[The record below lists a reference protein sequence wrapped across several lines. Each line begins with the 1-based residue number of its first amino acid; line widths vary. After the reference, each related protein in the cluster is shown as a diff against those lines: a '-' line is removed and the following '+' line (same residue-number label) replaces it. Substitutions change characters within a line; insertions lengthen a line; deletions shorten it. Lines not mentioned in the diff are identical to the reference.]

1 MFNSGIP
8 QGNLF
13 KIIISLLWGVI
24 FSFNSSSQNLP
35 TGVPPIRNFSKKTY
49 QAAPQNWDIVQSHN
63 QVLYFANNL
72 GLLSFDGAYWN
83 VHPIGNKTI
92 LRSICL
98 LDNQTI
104 MAGGQGDVGYFDFD
118 ESGKT
123 YFVSITDKMPEG
135 YSQFEDVWHMES
147 LGNTVFFNTARDVFV
162 WDGQVIRVFPFK
174 NRIEKLAK
182 INQEIWIYEESGGLY
197 QWTEQSFQ
205 KKTDQLAIQSP
216 VTGIEHWN
224 QDTLVISTL
233 KDGLFYY
240 HRGKVNMLETPW
252 NNYFQQNWIQK
263 IIRLKDENIAVATA
277 QNGVFVFN
285 PWTNTTM
292 TLTTSQG
299 LQNNNILSLL
309 QDHAGDL
316 WIASEHGIDL
326 IQYHSPYR
334 LLFPDGNLKGA
345 GYAAAVHKGQ
355 LFLGTTNG
363 VYKHIPGDYSDSYR
377 EIPGSKG
384 QVWKLDVVNERLFL
398 GHHQGAFEIIDNQ
411 LIPIFT
417 QAGTWKFIPLNK
429 NYIAF
434 GTYDGVGIFDQNPRV
449 NFSGL
454 LPDFKESS
462 RIMVKDK
469 MGIIWMSHPYRG
481 VFQLQI
487 DAEQNKIIA
496 TKMTSKQGLD
506 SDLGNYI
513 FLIGG
518 IPFVCSESAIYQFQ
532 HDQNIFVRDTLLE
545 AKIATEKR
553 IQLLYESPS
562 GDIWYHTPEGGGILE
577 ISDYGLKKE
586 VNKRVL
592 PPLPEKLLGG
602 FEFILEL
609 DEDQYI
615 FGCEQGFVLLNK
627 EVLKKENQYNTFIH
641 AVYLAGSNDTLI
653 YKENARIG
661 DTLPYFKLNPKQNAI
676 RFNFSTSSFGEEL
689 KEFRYR
695 LKGLDTAFSDW
706 TSNTEVQ
713 FNNLAPGDYHFTVQT
728 RVGGKIQDSEAAFAF
743 QIATPWYRLMVV
755 QALTLLLILAAIF
768 AFFFLQRKKF
778 ESEKMELES
787 LHQEAVEEK
796 IQLVEKT
803 EQEIVQLKNEKL
815 QSEIQHKNNELASTT
830 MHLVQ
835 KQELLSGVE
844 DELKR
849 VLKQKDIPQKQKQD
863 LQSVIQMLQQDAR
876 LDDDWE
882 RFTSYFDEVHGYF
895 LHKLKDK
902 YPQLTLNDHKLCAYL
917 RMNLSSKE
925 IASLLNISLRGVEG
939 GRYRLRKKLNLP
951 QDTNLVEFMQQIE

>member
-1 MFNSGIP
+1 MYKSGIP
-8 QGNLF
+8 HGYHFKFFFSLF
-13 KIIISLLWGVI
+13 WGVI
-24 FSFNSSSQNLP
+24 ISFTSYNQPLP
-35 TGVPPIRNFSKKTY
+35 TGVPPIKNFSKKTF
-49 QAAPQNWDIVQSHN
+49 QAAPQNWDIIQSQN
-63 QVLYFANNL
+63 QIMYFANNL

-83 VHPIGNKTI
+83 VCPIGNKTI

-98 LDNQTI
+98 MDNQTI

-118 ESGKT
+118 KSGKT
-123 YFVSITDKMPEG
+123 FFVSLTDKMPEG
-135 YSQFEDVWHMES
+135 YGKFGDVWHMES
-147 LGNTVFFNTARDVFV
+147 LGDSVFFNTARDVFV
-162 WDGQVIRVFPFK
+162 WDGQIIRAFPFK

-182 INQEIWIYEESGGLY
+182 IDQEIWIYAENGSLY
-197 QWTEQSFQ
+197 QWIDQSFQ
-205 KKTDQLAIQSP
+205 QKTTPLAIQSP
-216 VTGIEHWN
+216 VTGIERWN

-240 HRGKVNMLETPW
+240 HNGKIGTLATPW
-252 NNYFQQNWIQK
+252 NNYFKKNWIYK
-263 IIRLKDENIAVATA
+263 IIRLKDQNIAIATV

-285 PWTNTTM
+285 AWTNTSM
-292 TLTTSQG
+292 ALTTSEG
-299 LQNNNILSLL
+299 LQSNNVLSLF
-309 QDHAGDL
+309 QDHVGDL
-316 WIASEHGIDL
+316 WIGSEHGIDL

-345 GYAAAVHKGQ
+345 GYAAAVHKDQ
-355 LFLGTTNG
+355 LYLGTTNG
-363 VYKHIPGDYSDSYR
+363 VYKHFPSDHSDSFR

-384 QVWKLDVVNERLFL
+384 QVWKLDTVNERLFL
-398 GHHQGAFEIIDNQ
+398 GHHQGAFEIKDNQ

-417 QAGTWKFIPLNK
+417 QAGTWKFIPIDN

-434 GTYDGVGIFDQNPRV
+434 GTYDGVGVFNQNTG
-449 NFSGL
+449 NNYSGL
-454 LPDFKESS
+454 LPDFEESS

-469 MGIIWMSHPYRG
+469 MGTIWMSHPYRG

-487 DAEQNKIIA
+487 DPVKNEIKA
-496 TKMTSKQGLD
+496 TKMTSEQGLD

-513 FLIGG
+513 FQIGG
-518 IPFVCSESAIYQFQ
+518 IPFVCSESAIYQYQ
-532 HDQNIFVRDTLLE
+532 HDQKTFVRDTLLE
-545 AKIATEKR
+545 SKIGNKKR

-562 GDIWYHTPEGGGILE
+562 GDIWYHTPAGGGILE

-586 VNKRVL
+586 VGNRVL

-609 DEDQYI
+609 DTNQYI
-615 FGCEQGFVLLNK
+615 FGCEQGFVLLKK
-627 EVLKKENQYNTFIH
+627 EALKKENQYNTFIH
-641 AVYLAGSNDTLI
+641 AVYLAGANDTLI
-653 YKENARIG
+653 YRG
-661 DTLPYFKLNPKQNAI
+661 NPKVEDMLPTFELKPNQNAV
-676 RFNFSTSSFGEEL
+676 RFLFSTASFGEEL
-689 KEFRYR
+689 KEFRYQ
-695 LKGLDTAFSDW
+695 LEGLEAVFSDW
-706 TSNTEVQ
+706 TTNTEVQ
-713 FNNLAPGDYHFTVQT
+713 FNNLSPGNYYFTVQA
-728 RVGGKIQDSEAAFAF
+728 RVGDKIQESEAVFAF
-743 QIATPWYRLMVV
+743 RIATPWYQMKVV
-755 QALTLLLILAAIF
+755 QGLAVILVLTFIF

-778 ESEKMELES
+778 ESEKLELES

-796 IQLVEKT
+796 TQLVEKT

-835 KQELLSGVE
+835 KQELLSGIE
-844 DELKR
+844 DELKK
-849 VLKQKDIPQKQKQD
+849 VLKQNDTPKKQKQD
-863 LQSVIQMLQQDAR
+863 LLSIIQMLQQDAR
-876 LDDDWE
+876 VDDDWE